1 LGVTETVV
9 RHRTRSRGKVSP
21 NLTQL
26 AIGYQQV
33 LLANSHQTE
42 ALVGMSLVALA
53 SHQNEA
59 AVAMAKAAVAASP
72 QIGITWITLGQ
83 VLKAEGRIGEAE
95 SAYERAL
102 FIDGMDG
109 LAQLGLGELR
119 LSMGLP
125 EAALAH
131 YRLALHRQPTMA
143 AAHLGIG
150 HALASMNRHS
160 EALSHYRQA
169 HELAPHMAEC
179 DFCLGF
185 VLARLGRIDE
195 AVEHYRNAIAR
206 RSDFAAA
213 WMNLGVLLREHGKL
227 HHAEAALARAVA
239 LRPNDV
245 DGWLNLA
252 LLLREQR
259 RHPEAEQVLRKAFA
273 LAPDNA
279 QVLMACSQLC
289 IARNDLPGAWEWLRW
304 SQARAP
310 LNAEILNLHGIL
322 LHHERRLAEAAEMF
336 LRAEELGSLS
346 AASNRGNSLLE
357 MGRIEESLSA
367 HELAVSRN
375 PESAGARYNL
385 ALTQL
390 RLGDWANGWKNYESR
405 WRFREVHPYPLH
417 FRCPRWRGEPLEGRR
432 ILLYAEQGLG
442 DAIQFCRYAAMVAA
456 RGGEVIL
463 QVHPPVKRLM
473 HSLGV
478 VRSGMACVA
487 QLGEE
492 PPAFDLEC
500 PLMSLPVIFGTTME
514 TVPWPG
520 PYLAAAADQFVH
532 HLPQASA
539 GAGLRVGVVWAGN
552 PKYKAD
558 RFRSMKLRTLTPLL
572 RNSDVQWFSLQKGAA
587 ASQIS
592 ELPEDVHLHDG
603 ASKDRDL
610 ADTALLIA
618 TLDLVITT
626 DTSIAHLAGAM
637 GKPVWIMLPHL
648 SDWRWMQDRST
659 TPWYPTAK
667 LFRQSVPGDWR
678 QVLERIAAHLNT
690 LAPAQCQPLRQKF

>member
-1 LGVTETVV
+1 MVHL
-9 RHRTRSRGKVSP
+9 RTRSRAKIPS

-26 AIGYQQV
+26 ALGYQQV
-33 LLANSHQTE
+33 LDANPYQTE

-53 SHQNEA
+53 SRQSEA

-102 FIDGMDG
+102 FINGMDG

-125 EAALAH
+125 EAALVH
-131 YRLALHRQPTMA
+131 YRRALRRQPTMA
-143 AAHLGIG
+143 SAHLGIG
-150 HALASMNRHS
+150 HSLASMNRHA
-160 EALSHYRQA
+160 EALAHYRQA

-179 DFCLGF
+179 DFCMGF
-185 VLARLGRIDE
+185 VLARLGHMDDAI
-195 AVEHYRNAIAR
+195 AHYRSAIAR

-213 WMNLGVLLREHGKL
+213 WMNLGVLLREQGRL
-227 HHAEAALARAVA
+227 HHAEAALARAVT
-239 LRPNDV
+239 LRPKDV

-259 RHPEAEQVLRKAFA
+259 RQPEAEHVLRKAFA
-273 LAPDNA
+273 LEPENA
-279 QVLMACSQLC
+279 HVLMACCQLC
-289 IARNDLPGAWEWLRW
+289 MARNDLPGAWEWLRW

-310 LNAEILNLHGIL
+310 LNAEVVNLHGIL

-336 LRAEELGSLS
+336 LRAEELGSVS
-346 AASNRGNSLLE
+346 AASNRGNSLLD
-357 MGRIEESLSA
+357 MGRLEESLHA
-367 HELAVSRN
+367 HELAVLRN
-375 PESAGARYNL
+375 PQSAGTRYNL

-390 RLGDWANGWKNYESR
+390 RLGDWANGWENYESR
-405 WRFREVHPYPLH
+405 WRFREVHPSPLH

-456 RGGEVIL
+456 RGGHVIL
-463 QVHPPVKRLM
+463 QVHPPVERLM

-478 VRSGMACVA
+478 VRSGMACVT

-500 PLMSLPVIFGTTME
+500 PLMSLPAIFGTTVE

-520 PYLAAAADQFVH
+520 PYLAAAADPVAH
-532 HLPQASA
+532 SLPQASA
-539 GAGLRVGVVWAGN
+539 HAALRVGIAWAGN

-558 RFRSMKLRTLTPLL
+558 KFRSMRLHTLTPLF
-572 RNSDVQWFSLQKGAA
+572 RISGVQWFSLQKGVAA
-587 ASQIS
+587 AQLSG
-592 ELPEDVHLHDG
+592 LPEDVYLHDG
-603 ASKDRDL
+603 AGKDRDL
-610 ADTALLIA
+610 ADTAALIA
-618 TLDLVITT
+618 ALDLVITT

-648 SDWRWMQDRST
+648 SDWRWMQDRPT
-659 TPWYPTAK
+659 TPWYPTAT
-667 LFRQSVPGDWR
+667 LFRQSTPGNWSH
-678 QVLERIAAHLNT
+678 VMERIAARLT
-690 LAPAQCQPLRQKF
+690 TPASAQCLLPKQKF